1 MCKNVTEDCPE
12 AVKKAKL
19 RKYFGSKNRK
29 SCVKNGTA
37 EVVELPLP
45 SCQLY
50 PTSEVQNH
58 NSSLNPAGVN
68 L

>member
-1 MCKNVTEDCPE
+1 MLQRMCPE

-37 EVVELPLP
+37 EVIELPLR
-45 SCQLY
+45 SYL
-50 PTSEVQNH
+50 V
-58 NSSLNPAGVN
+58 VN
-68 L
+68 YTLPQKFRIRTHH